1 MIVATNVTYSGLK
14 AAEKKDGCQDGD
26 QKMIDEKLAEKIG
39 PSVEER
45 MLSTLELIEQHM
57 KTLVFH
63 STPERAFISS
73 AGKAITAPDR
83 EEEPISEI
91 IKQEIEKHLKE
102 NK

>member
-1 MIVATNVTYSGLK
+1 
-14 AAEKKDGCQDGD
+14 
-26 QKMIDEKLAEKIG
+26 MIDEKLAEKIG
-39 PSVEER
+39 PSVEEK
-45 MLSTLELIEQHM
+45 MLSTLQLIETHL

-73 AGKAITAPDR
+73 AGKAITAQDK
-83 EEEPISEI
+83 EPVSEI